1 MSPFDTARAIS
12 YSPLM
17 ETMRMR
23 CTVFETTRYLSKV
36 AHFSYPLV
44 FGAPL
49 KVTQWKFHQDVWH
62 KTYRE
67 RYFHGAT
74 CCRFG
79 I

>member
-49 KVTQWKFHQDVWH
+49 KVTQ
-62 KTYRE
+62 
-67 RYFHGAT
+67 
-74 CCRFG
+74 
-79 I
+79 